1 MAHERESLDITNIP
15 ELLRIAEEVG
25 RSNRPLQLKGHDKIV
40 AIVMPPQGATGTV
53 PDEQVRQAKNNL
65 HKHFG
70 SVTPRT
76 APRTGRICA
85 GSLRKASRK
94 MRPRAANDNDGTLP
108 RHQHPHPLPH
118 GR

>member
-1 MAHERESLDITNIP
+1 MAHEHESLDITNIP

-40 AIVMPPQGATGTV
+40 AVVMPPQGAVGTV
-53 PDEQVRQAKNNL
+53 PDEQVQDAKSNL

-76 APRTGRICA
+76 RPEDWAE
-85 GSLRKASRK
+85 LRREFEEGV
-94 MRPRAANDNDGTLP
+94 AAEAATRG
-108 RHQHPHPLPH
+108 QQ
-118 GR
+118 

>member
-1 MAHERESLDITNIP
+1 MAHEREPLDITNIP

-40 AIVMPPQGATGTV
+40 AVVMPPQGATDTV
-53 PDEQVRQAKNNL
+53 PDEQVQQAKNNL

-76 APRTGRICA
+76 RPENWAE
-85 GSLRKASRK
+85 LRREFEEGV
-94 MRPRAANDNDGTLP
+94 AAEAATRG
-108 RHQHPHPLPH
+108 QH
-118 GR
+118 

>member
-1 MAHERESLDITNIP
+1 MAHEREPLDITNIP

-40 AIVMPPQGATGTV
+40 AVVMPPQGAVSIV
-53 PDEQVRQAKNNL
+53 PDEQVRQAKSNL

-76 APRTGRICA
+76 RPEDW
-85 GSLRKASRK
+85 SELRREFEEGV
-94 MRPRAANDNDGTLP
+94 AAEAATRG
-108 RHQHPHPLPH
+108 QQ
-118 GR
+118 